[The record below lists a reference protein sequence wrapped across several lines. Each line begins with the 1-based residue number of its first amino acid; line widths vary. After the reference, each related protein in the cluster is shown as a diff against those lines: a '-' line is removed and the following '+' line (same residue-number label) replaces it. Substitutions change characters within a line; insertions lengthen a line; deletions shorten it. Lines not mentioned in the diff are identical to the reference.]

1 MDNFTQSWKNQIAI
15 PTNSRTAGTS
25 NINGPSTDLFG
36 FNCAVLMIEMGAI
49 AATAVT
55 KIKVQDSDD
64 GSTWAD
70 LADAEI
76 TVAADDDNDVFM
88 LELTHPLERYVRA
101 VVERGTANATVAAG
115 RWFLG
120 HSYAEP
126 VSQPSDV
133 QTLLVH

>member
-15 PTNSRTAGTS
+15 ATTARTAGTS

-36 FNCAVLMIEMGAI
+36 FNCAVLMIEMAAI
-49 AATAVT
+49 VATAVT
-55 KIKVQDSDD
+55 TIKVQESDD
-64 GSTWAD
+64 GTDWTD

-76 TVAADDDNDVFM
+76 TVAADDDNDVFF
-88 LELTHPLERYVRA
+88 LELTHPLMRYVRA
-101 VVERGTANATVAAG
+101 VVERGTANATVRTG

-126 VSQPSDV
+126 VSQSSDV